1 MIGWNHLQQ
10 FKAHARNLDCENVSQ
25 VHTLFFYQRENCL
38 KAFFVRTVQF
48 FVVNKKVLSPQI
60 IELRISCY
68 RSSRCCY
75 KKTVLT
81 FSFEWDENKRLRT
94 AIHFFFAHEPPES
107 GGSLIFRPLFSFL
120 SQYVLF
126 IV

>member
-48 FVVNKKVLSPQI
+48 FVVNKKGALTSD
-60 IELRISCY
+60 Y
-68 RSSRCCY
+68 RV
-75 KKTVLT
+75 KDNML
-81 FSFEWDENKRLRT
+81 
-94 AIHFFFAHEPPES
+94 
-107 GGSLIFRPLFSFL
+107 
-120 SQYVLF
+120 
-126 IV
+126 